1 MSFETESKFTSFSKC
16 NNEQEIY
23 HEFTSKVE
31 ERAYQAAKQV
41 LQSLYPKCSSEEAW
55 TVANG
60 FIYEE
65 CTTVI
70 SRSNAKIKYAL
81 PIIKEFGKINNTN
94 MIFQAQL
101 TQLMEDVELNPYTNN
116 GLEVAIAYIEE
127 TVSNFPVKTEVR
139 RCLEC
144 TRKVVVQLKMIE
156 WRLFGIG
163 QAAAGVYLAHHY
175 SKLGPYYGN
184 FEGRNPNSKL
194 CILHFCLFSFYSRIS

>member
-1 MSFETESKFTSFSKC
+1 
-16 NNEQEIY
+16 
-23 HEFTSKVE
+23 
-31 ERAYQAAKQV
+31 
-41 LQSLYPKCSSEEAW
+41 
-55 TVANG
+55 
-60 FIYEE
+60 
-65 CTTVI
+65 
-70 SRSNAKIKYAL
+70 
-81 PIIKEFGKINNTN
+81 
-94 MIFQAQL
+94 
-101 TQLMEDVELNPYTNN
+101 MEDVELNPYTNN

-194 CILHFCLFSFYSRIS
+194 CILHFCLFSFYS